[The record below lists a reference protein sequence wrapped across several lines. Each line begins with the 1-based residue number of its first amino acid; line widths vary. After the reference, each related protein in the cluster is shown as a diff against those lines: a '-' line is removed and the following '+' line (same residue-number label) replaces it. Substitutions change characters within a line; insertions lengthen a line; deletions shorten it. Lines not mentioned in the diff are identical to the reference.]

1 MTMKRSILLALLI
14 VLPAAAFAQITAEE
28 VVRRVEKNEL
38 YSSSKSAGKLLITNQ
53 FGTKT
58 KTFTAATQGT
68 DKLLLEF
75 TNKEERGQKILRL
88 NDQIFV
94 YYPRSNS
101 VVRLQ
106 GGALKDS
113 IFGSDFTYEDLTG
126 EKSILDLYKV
136 EFAQP
141 NPETVDGVRCY
152 HLMLTGIVPVAYPYK
167 ELWVETARFVTRKAV
182 YYSLTREP
190 LKEMQVKE
198 TKEVSGKVFPSRFV
212 ITDLIKKNS
221 STEFVLESIQI
232 NLKLD
237 ARQFTLERLKF

>member
-1 MTMKRSILLALLI
+1 MTIKRSIWLALLV
-14 VLPAAAFAQITAEE
+14 VLPATVFAQMTAEE
-28 VVRRVEKNEL
+28 VVRRLEKNEV
-38 YSSSKSAGKLLITNQ
+38 YTSSKSSGKLLITNQ

-58 KTFTAATQGT
+58 KTFTAASQGAE
-68 DKLLLEF
+68 KLLLEF

-101 VVRLQ
+101 VVSMQ

-126 EKSILDLYKV
+126 EKSILNLYKV

-141 NPETVDGVRCY
+141 STETVDGVQCY
-152 HLMLTGIVPVAYPYK
+152 HLRLTGITSVAYPFQ
-167 ELWVETARFVTRKAV
+167 ELWVETARLVRRKAV
-182 YYSLTREP
+182 FFSLTREP
-190 LKEMQVKE
+190 LKEMEVKE
-198 TKEVSGKVFPSRFV
+198 TKEVSGKIFPSRFV

-221 STEFVLESIQI
+221 STEFALDSIQI
-232 NLKLD
+232 NPRLD
-237 ARQFTLERLKF
+237 ARQFSLERLKF